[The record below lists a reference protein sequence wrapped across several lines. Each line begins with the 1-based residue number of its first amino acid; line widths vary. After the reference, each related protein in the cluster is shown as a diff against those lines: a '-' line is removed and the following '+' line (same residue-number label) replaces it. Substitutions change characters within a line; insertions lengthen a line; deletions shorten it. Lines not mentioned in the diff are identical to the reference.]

1 MIDRRARRDRII
13 ETIVSEFIETAQ
25 PVSSTYVAR
34 SCGLGVSPATVR
46 NVMKD
51 LEDEGYLTQPH
62 TSAGRLPT
70 IKCYRYYVSHIM
82 PDIDK
87 TDDEIREAK
96 RLVENVLREHDAEV
110 FMNHIAGV
118 LSEVTDLIGIIMSPS
133 FDRGV
138 FDRLEIVSMGGS
150 TFLVILSLKAG
161 IVKTIN
167 VTINRVIPR
176 IRIEETARLI
186 TGRLHGL
193 SVAEIKETIGT
204 RLKGI
209 TGGDRSLFD
218 VILDRKHDIFTFDNE
233 KLLHVSGL
241 SRLLSLP
248 EFEQGDSTVKLV
260 DLVERKS
267 EIAGML
273 DSLTG
278 LGSDVNIR
286 IGSNDFWDSP
296 PPLSL
301 VSASFHHED
310 AHGAVAV
317 IGPTRIHYPKMRA
330 IVRYTAQ
337 VASHFFTQDK

>member
-1 MIDRRARRDRII
+1 MIDHRARRDSII

-25 PVSSTYVAR
+25 PVSSAHVAR
-34 SCGLGVSPATVR
+34 LSGLGVSPATVR
-46 NVMKD
+46 NVMKE
-51 LEDEGYLTQPH
+51 LEDAGYLTQPH

-87 TDDEIREAK
+87 TDDEVREAK

-118 LSEVTDLIGIIMSPS
+118 LSEVTDLIGVIMLPS
-133 FDRGV
+133 FDSGV
-138 FDRLEIVSMGGS
+138 FDRLEIVNMGGS
-150 TFLVILSLKAG
+150 RYLVILSLKAG
-161 IVKTIN
+161 VVKTIN

-186 TGRLHGL
+186 SGRLHGL
-193 SVAEIKETIGT
+193 TVAEIKETIGA
-204 RLKGI
+204 RLKGLS
-209 TGGDRSLFD
+209 GGDRNLFD
-218 VILDRKHDIFTFDNE
+218 VILDRKHDLFTFGHENI
-233 KLLHVSGL
+233 LHVAGL

-248 EFEQGDSTVKLV
+248 EFERGDSTIKLV

-273 DSLTG
+273 GSLAD
-278 LGSDVNIR
+278 LDSDVNIR
-286 IGSNDFWDSP
+286 IGSNDFWDSS

-301 VSASFHHED
+301 VSASFQHEH
-310 AHGAVAV
+310 AHGSVAV

-337 VASHFFTQDK
+337 VASHFFTHE